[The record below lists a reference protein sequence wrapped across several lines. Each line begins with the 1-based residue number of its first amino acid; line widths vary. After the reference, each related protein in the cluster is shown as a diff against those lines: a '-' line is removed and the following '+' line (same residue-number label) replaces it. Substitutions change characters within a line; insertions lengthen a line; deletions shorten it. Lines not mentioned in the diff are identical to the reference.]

1 MNETSR
7 GAERAKAGPERMP
20 ALDRLFVAC
29 FAVFAFTSICME
41 PYITFGV
48 NLARATSPLG
58 RAWYFYARNW
68 DPLFLDQPAYM
79 RVMTGI
85 DEWVYGPMY
94 LVLIYAFVRRRDWIR
109 LPGLLYCGAIIYSTL
124 VYFLTEFLTEGHRAN
139 LTMVT
144 LVNIPYTI
152 VPCLL
157 VWRLWRPSP
166 FAARNRRSYRES
178 KMSKPL
184 IERCEHR

>member
-1 MNETSR
+1 MNGTSG
-7 GAERAKAGPERMP
+7 GAGRAEAGAARMP
-20 ALDRLFVAC
+20 VVDRFLVAC
-29 FAVFAFTSICME
+29 FGVFAFTSICME

-48 NLARATSPLG
+48 DLARATDPLG

-79 RVMTGI
+79 RIMTGI

-124 VYFLTEFLTEGHRAN
+124 VYFLTEFLTERYRAN
-139 LTMVT
+139 LPMVT

-157 VWRLWRPSP
+157 VWRLWHPSP
-166 FAARNRRSYRES
+166 FAARNREIHGASEMRSA
-178 KMSKPL
+178 L
-184 IERCEHR
+184 VERGEHS

>member
-1 MNETSR
+1 MT
-7 GAERAKAGPERMP
+7 AEGRPTP
-20 ALDRLFVAC
+20 LSALDRLLVVC
-29 FAVFAFTSICME
+29 FCVFAFTSIFME

-48 NLARATSPLG
+48 DLARTTDPLG
-58 RAWYFYARNW
+58 RAWFFYARNW

-94 LVLIYAFVRRRDWIR
+94 LVLIYTFVRRREWIR
-109 LPGLLYCGAIIYSTL
+109 VPALLYCGAIIYSTL
-124 VYFLTEFLTEGHRAN
+124 VYFLTEFLSEGQRAN

-144 LVNIPYTI
+144 LVNVPYTI

-157 VWRLWRPSP
+157 AWRLWRAPL
-166 FAARNRRSYRES
+166 FAANR
-178 KMSKPL
+178 P
-184 IERCEHR
+184 

>member
-1 MNETSR
+1 MT
-7 GAERAKAGPERMP
+7 GATRQAIRNAAPMP
-20 ALDRLFVAC
+20 VIDRVLVAC
-29 FAVFAFTSICME
+29 FGVFAFTSICME

-48 NLARATSPLG
+48 DLARTTGPLG
-58 RAWYFYARNW
+58 RAWYFYAAHW
-68 DPLFLDQPAYM
+68 DPLFLDQPTYM

-94 LVLIYAFVRRRDWIR
+94 LVLIYAFIRRRNWIR

-124 VYFLTEFLTEGHRAN
+124 VYFLTEFVSQGQRAN
-139 LTMVT
+139 LAMVV

-157 VWRLWRPSP
+157 VWRLRHPNV
-166 FAARNRRSYRES
+166 FAAE
-178 KMSKPL
+178 
-184 IERCEHR
+184 

>member
-1 MNETSR
+1 MAASSR
-7 GAERAKAGPERMP
+7 GTGRAEHDAARMAP
-20 ALDRLFVAC
+20 LDRLLVGC

-48 NLARATSPLG
+48 DLAHATGPLG
-58 RAWYFYARNW
+58 RAWYFYAHNW

-85 DEWVYGPMY
+85 DEWIYGPMY

-139 LTMVT
+139 LAMVT

-152 VPCLL
+152 IPCLL
-157 VWRLWRPSP
+157 IWRLWRPSP
-166 FAARNRRSYRES
+166 FAARDRRAYRAS
-178 KMSKPL
+178 AMGRPL
-184 IERCEHR
+184 VEQGEQG